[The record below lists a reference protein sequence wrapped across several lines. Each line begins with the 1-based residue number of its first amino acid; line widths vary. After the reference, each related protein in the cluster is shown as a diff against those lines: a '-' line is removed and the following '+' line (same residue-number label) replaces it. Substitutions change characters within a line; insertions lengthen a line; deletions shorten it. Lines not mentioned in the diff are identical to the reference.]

1 MADKNTPDPGLY
13 LELAAEIVAAFVSH
27 NSLPPSE
34 LAGVIHSVH
43 AALVGLGS
51 GSAAPEVAIKKEPA
65 VPIKK
70 SVTRDFIICLE
81 DGKKFQSLK
90 RHIRTAYSLTPEEY
104 RAKWGLPSDY
114 PMVAPNYAE
123 RRSQLAMSMGLG
135 KKQPKAV
142 KARTKRSAS

>member
-1 MADKNTPDPGLY
+1 MSFGNSNDPTKH

-27 NSLPPSE
+27 NSLPPAE
-34 LAGVIHSVH
+34 LPGVIHSVH
-43 AALVGLGS
+43 AALVALAS

-70 SVTRDFIICLE
+70 SVTPDFIICLE

-90 RHIRTAYSLTPEEY
+90 RHLRTAYSLTPEDY

-114 PMVAPNYAE
+114 PMVAPNYAQ

-135 KKQPKAV
+135 KSSSKT
-142 KARTKRSAS
+142 TKGRAKKG

>member
-1 MADKNTPDPGLY
+1 MPVGNANEPRNY

-27 NSLPPSE
+27 NSIPPAE
-34 LAGVIHSVH
+34 LADVIHAVH
-43 AALVGLGS
+43 AALVGLSS
-51 GSAAPEVAIKKEPA
+51 GIAAPEVAIKKEPA

-70 SVTRDFIICLE
+70 SVTPDFIICLE

-90 RHIRTAYSLTPEEY
+90 RHLRTAYSMTPEEY

-114 PMVAPNYAE
+114 PMVAPNYAQ

-135 KKQPKAV
+135 KSSSKT
-142 KARTKRSAS
+142 TKGKFS

>member
-1 MADKNTPDPGLY
+1 VIIGA
-13 LELAAEIVAAFVSH
+13 ELPATERPQKPTEQPFAPALWGRSAIPVPAAPA
-27 NSLPPSE
+27 PT
-34 LAGVIHSVH
+34 
-43 AALVGLGS
+43 
-51 GSAAPEVAIKKEPA
+51 AAPEVAIKKDPA

-70 SVTRDFIICLE
+70 SLTPDFIICLQ

-90 RHIRTAYSLTPEEY
+90 RHLRTAYSLTPEEY
-104 RAKWGLPSDY
+104 LAKWGLPSDY
-114 PMVAPNYAE
+114 PMVAPNYSQ